1 MKLYTIGFTKKSAR
15 QFFTILQQNGV
26 LRLVDIRLHPDGQL
40 SGFAKADDLAYFLPR
55 LAGGCEYY
63 HLTSL
68 SPTDEVLAD
77 YRKDH
82 DWNRYVQRFE
92 NLMDTRG
99 IPEGLDREFFT
110 VKACCL
116 LCSEATPE
124 QCHRRLVA
132 ERLAR
137 CWPELEVV
145 HL

>member
-1 MKLYTIGFTKKSAR
+1 MRLYTIGFTKKSAR

-26 LRLVDIRLHPDGQL
+26 QRLVDIRLRPDGQL
-40 SGFAKADDLAYFLPR
+40 SGFAKGDDLAYFLPR
-55 LAGGCEYY
+55 LAGCEYT
-63 HLTSL
+63 HLASL

-82 DWNRYVQRFE
+82 DWDRYVRRFE
-92 NLMDTRG
+92 TLMDERG
-99 IPEGLDREFFT
+99 IPEALDRAFFT
-110 VKACCL
+110 DKACCL
-116 LCSEATPE
+116 LCSEAMPE

>member
-26 LRLVDIRLHPDGQL
+26 QRLVDIRLHPDGQL

-55 LAGGCEYY
+55 LVGCEYY
-63 HLTSL
+63 HLASL

-82 DWNRYVQRFE
+82 DWQRYVQRFE
-92 NLMDTRG
+92 ALMDERG
-99 IPEGLDREFFT
+99 IPEELDRDLFAA
-110 VKACCL
+110 KACCL

-132 ERLAR
+132 KRLAR
-137 CWPELEVV
+137 CWPELEAV